1 MNPSETTLTDS
12 NFQYFV
18 EFIQKACGLVL
29 QRNQIYLLENRLIPI
44 MHQYSISTLNDVVEY
59 LKKHDSSFGQALIE
73 ALVTHKSS
81 FFRDKKVFD
90 FFTQE
95 ILEKR
100 YPQTSPVTSL
110 NIWSAACSSGQE
122 PYSIAMLIKEVA
134 LKTNPLAPTSPSMCH
149 IFATDISKKILDKAQ
164 EGSYSHFEI
173 QRGLPAALLIKYF
186 KKDEN
191 NWIINKEL
199 KELIQF
205 EHYNLTHPQ
214 KIITQ
219 TFQVIFCR
227 NVLIY
232 FNENDKLKV
241 IKHLH
246 SHLKSGGYLI
256 LGSSEFILQDQTHQ
270 LELTAVKDYPGI
282 YQKA

>member
-1 MNPSETTLTDS
+1 MTSSENTLTDN

-18 EFIQKACGLVL
+18 DYIQQACGLVL
-29 QRNQIYLLENRLIPI
+29 QKNQLYLLENRLIPI
-44 MHQYSISTLNDVVEY
+44 MRQFSIPTLNDVVER
-59 LKKHDSSFGQALIE
+59 LKKQDPSFGQALVE
-73 ALVTHKSS
+73 ALVTHESS

-95 ILEKR
+95 ILENLYTKA
-100 YPQTSPVTSL
+100 SPLDPL

-122 PYSIAMLIKEVA
+122 PYSISMLIKDFA
-134 LKTNPLAPTSPSMCH
+134 QKTNPLIPLSPSKCH
-149 IFATDISKKILDKAQ
+149 ILATDISKKILDKAQ
-164 EGSYSHFEI
+164 EGSYTHFEI
-173 QRGLPAALLIKYF
+173 QRGLPATLLIKYF

-191 NWIINKEL
+191 NWIISKEL
-199 KELIQF
+199 KELIKF
-205 EHYNLTHPQ
+205 EIYNLTHPK

-232 FNENDKLKV
+232 FNETDKLKV
-241 IKHLH
+241 IQHLH

-256 LGSSEFILQDQTHQ
+256 LGSSEFILQAQTNQ
-270 LELTAVKDYPGI
+270 LKMTAVKDYPGI

>member
-1 MNPSETTLTDS
+1 MTPSENTLTDT

-18 EFIQKACGLVL
+18 DYIQQTCGLVL
-29 QRNQIYLLENRLIPI
+29 QKNQLYLLENRLIPI
-44 MHQYSISTLNDVVEY
+44 MRQFSIQTLNDVVER
-59 LKKHDSSFGQALIE
+59 LKKQDPSFGQALVE
-73 ALVTHKSS
+73 ALVTHESS

-95 ILEKR
+95 ILENL
-100 YPQTSPVTSL
+100 YPKASSLDPL

-122 PYSIAMLIKEVA
+122 PYSIAMLIKEFA
-134 LKTNPLAPTSPSMCH
+134 QKTNPLVPLSPSNCH
-149 IFATDISKKILDKAQ
+149 ILATDISKKILDKAQ

-173 QRGLPAALLIKYF
+173 QRGLPATLLIKYF

-191 NWIINKEL
+191 NWMISKEL
-199 KELIQF
+199 KELIKF
-205 EHYNLTHPQ
+205 EIYNLTHPK

-219 TFQVIFCR
+219 TFHVIFCR

-232 FNENDKLKV
+232 FNETDKLKV
-241 IKHLH
+241 IQHLH

-256 LGSSEFILQDQTHQ
+256 LGSSEFILQAQTNQ
-270 LELTAVKDYPGI
+270 LKLTAVKDYPGI